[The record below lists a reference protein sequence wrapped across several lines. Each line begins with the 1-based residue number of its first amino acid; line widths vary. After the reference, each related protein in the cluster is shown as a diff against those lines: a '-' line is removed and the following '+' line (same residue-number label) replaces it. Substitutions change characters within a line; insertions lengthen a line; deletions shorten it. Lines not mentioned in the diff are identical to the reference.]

1 MARSSKLPESL
12 MRNSVLSATFGTG
25 LSLVTLATTSKPNK
39 NKTEAM
45 SAVRTASTVLKNDF
59 MKEVLILLGT
69 NLGDKHENLAKAI
82 ESIGRFGK
90 IHRISARYESPAWGY
105 ESTASYFNQVLLLH
119 TAIEPEVLMQGLLAV
134 EQELGRERLAEGYAD
149 RLIDIDILS
158 IDAMVQQTALLELPH
173 PRMHLRRFTLLPLQE
188 VHPEWMHPRLNKS
201 ITALL
206 EVCPDTTVP
215 TKLS

>member
-1 MARSSKLPESL
+1 
-12 MRNSVLSATFGTG
+12 MR
-25 LSLVTLATTSKPNK
+25 
-39 NKTEAM
+39 
-45 SAVRTASTVLKNDF
+45 AVRTASTVLKNDF

-90 IHRISARYESPAWGY
+90 IHRTSARYESPAWGY

-201 ITALL
+201 ITTLL

>member
-1 MARSSKLPESL
+1 M
-12 MRNSVLSATFGTG
+12 LSATFGTG

-90 IHRISARYESPAWGY
+90 IHRTSARYESPAWGY

-158 IDAMVQQTALLELPH
+158 IDAMVQQSALLELPH

-206 EVCPDTTVP
+206 EVCPDTAVP

>member
-1 MARSSKLPESL
+1 
-12 MRNSVLSATFGTG
+12 
-25 LSLVTLATTSKPNK
+25 
-39 NKTEAM
+39 M

-82 ESIGRFGK
+82 ESIGQFGN
-90 IHRISARYESPAWGY
+90 IHRTSSRYESPAWGY
-105 ESTASYFNQVLLLH
+105 ESTASYFNQVLLLY

-188 VHPEWMHPRLNKS
+188 VHPDWIHPSLGLS
-201 ITALL
+201 VTALL
-206 EVCPDTTVP
+206 EVCPDTAVP

>member
-1 MARSSKLPESL
+1 
-12 MRNSVLSATFGTG
+12 VLSATFGTG

-45 SAVRTASTVLKNDF
+45 SAVRTARTVLKNDF

-69 NLGDKHENLAKAI
+69 NLGDKRENLAKAI
-82 ESIGRFGK
+82 ESIGQFGN
-90 IHRISARYESPAWGY
+90 IHRTSALYESPAWGY
-105 ESTASYFNQVLLLH
+105 ESTASYLNQVLLLQ
-119 TAIEPEVLMQGLLAV
+119 TALEPEFLMQGLLAV

-158 IDAMVQQTALLELPH
+158 IDALVQQTALLELPH

-188 VHPEWMHPRLNKS
+188 VHPEWMHPISGQS
-201 ITALL
+201 ISALL
-206 EVCPDTTVP
+206 EVCPDTAVP

>member
-1 MARSSKLPESL
+1 M
-12 MRNSVLSATFGTG
+12 
-25 LSLVTLATTSKPNK
+25 SKPNK

-45 SAVRTASTVLKNDF
+45 SAVTTARTVLKNDF

-69 NLGDKHENLAKAI
+69 NLGHKRENLARAI
-82 ESIGRFGK
+82 ESIRRFGK
-90 IHRISARYESPAWGY
+90 IHRTSAHYESPAWGD
-105 ESTASYFNQVLLLH
+105 ESTASYLNQVLLLQ
-119 TAIEPEVLMQGLLAV
+119 TAMEPELLMQGLLSV

-188 VHPEWMHPRLNKS
+188 VHPEWMHPILGQS
-201 ITALL
+201 VSALL
-206 EVCPDTTVP
+206 EVCPDTAIP
-215 TKLS
+215 AKLS

>member
-1 MARSSKLPESL
+1 M
-12 MRNSVLSATFGTG
+12 LSATFGTG

-90 IHRISARYESPAWGY
+90 IHRTSARYESPAWGY

-206 EVCPDTTVP
+206 EVCPDTAVP

>member
-1 MARSSKLPESL
+1 
-12 MRNSVLSATFGTG
+12 
-25 LSLVTLATTSKPNK
+25 
-39 NKTEAM
+39 M
-45 SAVRTASTVLKNDF
+45 SAVRTASTVLKKDF

-69 NLGDKHENLAKAI
+69 NLGDKRENLAKAI

-90 IHRISARYESPAWGY
+90 IHRTSARYESPAWGY

-158 IDAMVQQTALLELPH
+158 IDRLVQQTALLGTAPSAH
-173 PRMHLRRFTLLPLQE
+173 AFAQVYASAASRGSS
-188 VHPEWMHPRLNKS
+188 RLDPS
-201 ITALL
+201 HFRPVGIGAA
-206 EVCPDTTVP
+206 
-215 TKLS
+215 

>member
-1 MARSSKLPESL
+1 
-12 MRNSVLSATFGTG
+12 MRNSVFSATFGTG

-90 IHRISARYESPAWGY
+90 IHRTSARYESPAWGY

-206 EVCPDTTVP
+206 EVCPDTAVP

>member
-1 MARSSKLPESL
+1 

-39 NKTEAM
+39 NKTEAIN
-45 SAVRTASTVLKNDF
+45 AVRTASTVLKKDF

-69 NLGDKHENLAKAI
+69 NLGDKRENLAKAI

-90 IHRISARYESPAWGY
+90 IDTTSSFYESPAWGY
-105 ESTASYFNQVLLLH
+105 ESAASYLNQVLLLH
-119 TAIEPEVLMQGLLAV
+119 TAIEPGVLMQALLGV

-158 IDAMVQQTALLELPH
+158 IDAMVRQTALLELPH

-188 VHPEWMHPRLNKS
+188 VHPEWMHPILKKS
-201 ITALL
+201 ISELL
-206 EVCPDTTVP
+206 EVCPDPAVP
-215 TKLS
+215 TRLS

>member
-1 MARSSKLPESL
+1 
-12 MRNSVLSATFGTG
+12 MRNSVFSATFGTG

-39 NKTEAM
+39 NNTEAM
-45 SAVRTASTVLKNDF
+45 SAVRTASTVLKKDF

-69 NLGDKHENLAKAI
+69 NLGDKRENLAKAI

-90 IHRISARYESPAWGY
+90 IDTTSSFYESPAWGY
-105 ESTASYFNQVLLLH
+105 ESAASYLNQVLLLH
-119 TAIEPEVLMQGLLAV
+119 TAIEPELLMQGLLAV

-158 IDAMVQQTALLELPH
+158 IDRLVQQTALLELPH

-188 VHPEWMHPRLNKS
+188 VHPDWIHPILGQS
-201 ITALL
+201 VSALL
-206 EVCPDTTVP
+206 EVCPDTAVP
-215 TKLS
+215 RKLS

>member
-1 MARSSKLPESL
+1 M
-12 MRNSVLSATFGTG
+12 LSATFGTG

-82 ESIGRFGK
+82 ESIGQFGN
-90 IHRISARYESPAWGY
+90 IHRTSARYESPAWGY
-105 ESTASYFNQVLLLH
+105 ESTASYFNQVLLLY

-158 IDAMVQQTALLELPH
+158 IDAMVQQSALLELPH

-206 EVCPDTTVP
+206 EVCPDTAVP